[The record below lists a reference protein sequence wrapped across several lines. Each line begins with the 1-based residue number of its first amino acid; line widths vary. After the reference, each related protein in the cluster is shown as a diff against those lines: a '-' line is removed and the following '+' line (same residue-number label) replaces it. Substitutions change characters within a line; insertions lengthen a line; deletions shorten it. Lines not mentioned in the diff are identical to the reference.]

1 MEKNCVCA
9 MNAEANC
16 FSFDNKNVSLHEIK
30 KTNQQKLKKTKRIKK
45 KKKKQRYHW
54 VSNSCNEMNNLEY
67 KIHIRIVYV
76 CDVQFDIFFFVVF
89 RDRENNSFLL
99 KAQSFKCRL

>member
-1 MEKNCVCA
+1 M
-9 MNAEANC
+9 
-16 FSFDNKNVSLHEIK
+16 
-30 KTNQQKLKKTKRIKK
+30 KK

-76 CDVQFDIFFFVVF
+76 CDVQFDILIFFL
-89 RDRENNSFLL
+89 SF
-99 KAQSFKCRL
+99 SETERIIHFC